1 MSDRRLG
8 FYSLF
13 LGSILLIGGLYLVII
28 CIVYLT
34 SAFDFT
40 GLLLMVGGSL
50 LFIGIILILIGVR
63 ILREPPEIYR
73 L

>member
-34 SAFDFT
+34 SALDFT

>member
-1 MSDRRLG
+1 MSDRKLG